1 MPPLVYKNCPY
12 PRFAA
17 GVFLPAAGH
26 STDAEPFPSRAF
38 SAGQGSAEM
47 IARRKLALQQLRRRL
62 SKTRH
67 LFVIGRYL
75 AERVATLT
83 FVKGPLFKP
92 WNKMNIFAFPAH
104 REEFSGTTWMYAS
117 HCHRVRSPCFQAL
130 RATF

>member
-1 MPPLVYKNCPY
+1 
-12 PRFAA
+12 
-17 GVFLPAAGH
+17 
-26 STDAEPFPSRAF
+26 
-38 SAGQGSAEM
+38 
-47 IARRKLALQQLRRRL
+47 LQQLRRRL

-104 REEFSGTTWMYAS
+104 REEFSGTT
-117 HCHRVRSPCFQAL
+117 
-130 RATF
+130 